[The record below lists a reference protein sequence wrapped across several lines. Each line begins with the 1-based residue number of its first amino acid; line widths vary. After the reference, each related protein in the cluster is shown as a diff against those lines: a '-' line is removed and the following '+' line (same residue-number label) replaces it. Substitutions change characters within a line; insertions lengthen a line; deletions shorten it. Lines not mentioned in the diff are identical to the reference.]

1 MKTQGSR
8 LLQVTSRRAVA
19 LSIRTVS
26 RSAPVSGCLAKEGPN
41 PLPPCTWSL
50 PAAERSLQRLP
61 LHQSSLFSRCQ
72 GLVQPLRSGVA
83 AGEGLRHAGSLHEAE
98 VPRAARAVSVPSGAA
113 ALQPGAGPSR
123 GHVEGHKRHSM
134 GPVGHGDIP
143 FEPGDSQV
151 CTNVGSSPELFP
163 FPLVR
168 GHLDSTESIPQLL
181 PSPLLTPTPT
191 LERGGWIRGE
201 PEAPEAVLEP
211 WGRLGEALLLLLD
224 PIPPSAGRATE
235 APVAGAGPCA
245 PGERC
250 APGTSRGAELRP
262 GSCGQKGRR
271 EQPPAA
277 PQNRRQRHC
286 WRNGGEDFI
295 EGCFRT
301 CFNGTVEMQVTS
313 SGSCWGEN
321 PDFFL
326 FCFSFGT

>member
-26 RSAPVSGCLAKEGPN
+26 RSAPVSGCSAKEGPN

-72 GLVQPLRSGVA
+72 GLVQPLRSGVT

-113 ALQPGAGPSR
+113 ALQPGAGSSR
-123 GHVEGHKRHSM
+123 GHVEGHKHHSM

-250 APGTSRGAELRP
+250 APGTSRGAEL
-262 GSCGQKGRR
+262 
-271 EQPPAA
+271 
-277 PQNRRQRHC
+277 
-286 WRNGGEDFI
+286 
-295 EGCFRT
+295 
-301 CFNGTVEMQVTS
+301 
-313 SGSCWGEN
+313 
-321 PDFFL
+321 
-326 FCFSFGT
+326 